1 MRRREFI
8 SLLGSAAA
16 LWPLTATT
24 QEAKI
29 PVIGFLS
36 SRSPADTT
44 HLVAAFR
51 SGLAESGYV
60 EGQTIEIE
68 YRFAGGK
75 YGELPKLAKDL
86 VAKSIKVL
94 VATGG
99 DPSALAAKAATAVIP
114 IVFTIGTDPV
124 KLGLVASYSR
134 PGGNITGVNILAST
148 LETKRLG
155 LLHRLVPYAST
166 IAVLTDPKF
175 PPAQVE
181 ARNVEQ
187 AARAI
192 GLQMRV
198 LHASSDDEIDAAF
211 ETIAKEHV
219 SALLLIGEPFYD
231 TRRSKLITL
240 AARHKV
246 PTMYYFREFTEAGGS
261 ASYGVDVRRGY
272 RQAGEYVARILN
284 GAKAAELPVIEPTKF
299 EFVINLKTSK
309 AMGLEVPPSVSA
321 EADEVI
327 E

>member
-8 SLLGSAAA
+8 GLLGSAAA

-134 PGGNITGVNILAST
+134 PGGNIPGLNILAST

-246 PTMYYFREFTEAGGS
+246 PTMYYFREFTEAGGL

-299 EFVINLKTSK
+299 EFVINLKTAK